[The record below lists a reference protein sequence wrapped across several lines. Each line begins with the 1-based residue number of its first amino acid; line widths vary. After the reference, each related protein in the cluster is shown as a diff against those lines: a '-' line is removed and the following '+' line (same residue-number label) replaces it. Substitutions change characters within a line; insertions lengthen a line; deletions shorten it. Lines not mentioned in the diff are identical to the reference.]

1 MSKPERRRTGG
12 GLWLGAIVSALVAG
26 AFAVLVAVPSLTP
39 GDNVREVETEAPA
52 SDRIALTDL
61 APDPR
66 TRTFFNTLDA
76 TFPSAADE
84 LRLALI
90 AAEAR
95 GADEAEKSLI
105 ILKAGFDPVMGS
117 LDRLSRADIR
127 FANEILSLTRTRL
140 EALDASGAPY
150 CQGSDLVEYAG
161 LAEQELY
168 RTVFDHIEPGDPL
181 YVYMLDVTG
190 LLLDAIRDARAYP
203 KQYAGPSRS
212 DLGALQT
219 LGLSMLTDA
228 DITRLLTTEGKSRS
242 EMDEVLDEVNFCELG
257 TRVIGRVERLPE
269 ETKSRL
275 WYEGLRQLR
284 INGIRR
290 VIWMISTY

>member
-1 MSKPERRRTGG
+1 MGKPERRRTGG

-95 GADEAEKSLI
+95 GA
-105 ILKAGFDPVMGS
+105 G
-117 LDRLSRADIR
+117 
-127 FANEILSLTRTRL
+127 
-140 EALDASGAPY
+140 
-150 CQGSDLVEYAG
+150 
-161 LAEQELY
+161 
-168 RTVFDHIEPGDPL
+168 
-181 YVYMLDVTG
+181 
-190 LLLDAIRDARAYP
+190 
-203 KQYAGPSRS
+203 
-212 DLGALQT
+212 
-219 LGLSMLTDA
+219 GLSAA
-228 DITRLLTTEGKSRS
+228 DPPRLAVGPGQACA
-242 EMDEVLDEVNFCELG
+242 VNC
-257 TRVIGRVERLPE
+257 
-269 ETKSRL
+269 
-275 WYEGLRQLR
+275 
-284 INGIRR
+284 
-290 VIWMISTY
+290 